1 MSIPQEVTN
10 LAAQTDLADRIMT
23 AMEEIVSEYN
33 LDTTNRVAVSLSAFS
48 QLQNTLVAII
58 SGQYTT
64 LEEDVQALQARVS
77 ALETSEV
84 GDEPDRAVDFM
95 GQDPNWL
102 MDTGKPSEY
111 KPELQIPEYDPWAI
125 DDDEGQEG

>member
-23 AMEEIVSEYN
+23 AMEEIVSEYS

-48 QLQNTLVAII
+48 QLQNALVAIT
-58 SGQYTT
+58 SGQYAT
-64 LEEDVQALQARVS
+64 LAKDVQALQARVS

-84 GDEPDRAVDFM
+84 GGE
-95 GQDPNWL
+95 
-102 MDTGKPSEY
+102 
-111 KPELQIPEYDPWAI
+111 PELQMPEYDPWII